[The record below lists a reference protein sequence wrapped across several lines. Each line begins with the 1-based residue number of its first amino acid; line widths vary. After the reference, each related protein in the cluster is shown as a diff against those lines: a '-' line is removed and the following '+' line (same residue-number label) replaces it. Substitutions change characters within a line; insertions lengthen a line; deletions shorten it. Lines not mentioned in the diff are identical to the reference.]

1 MNTIVFEIIGVIAF
15 SLSGTMVAMKNKMDV
30 LGAVILANI
39 TAFGGG
45 VLRDLIIGNIPP
57 KLFVDNLYLI
67 YLIIAT
73 CCSALLMIAVAAFK
87 PFKAEV
93 KTKGF
98 NTALNVMD
106 AVGLAPFV
114 LVGINLAMEKGG
126 FGVLMLAI
134 IGCISGCCGGIF
146 RDILAHRIPIVFRK
160 YIYII
165 PCFLG
170 ALVYVLLT
178 LYTPINNTVAM
189 IVGFVIIIGGR
200 LAGIFFRINMPSVC
214 IDDAPAETKK
224 PQDGSEK

>member
-1 MNTIVFEIIGVIAF
+1 
-15 SLSGTMVAMKNKMDV
+15 
-30 LGAVILANI
+30 
-39 TAFGGG
+39 
-45 VLRDLIIGNIPP
+45 
-57 KLFVDNLYLI
+57 
-67 YLIIAT
+67 
-73 CCSALLMIAVAAFK
+73 MIAVAAFK

-93 KTKGF
+93 KTEGF